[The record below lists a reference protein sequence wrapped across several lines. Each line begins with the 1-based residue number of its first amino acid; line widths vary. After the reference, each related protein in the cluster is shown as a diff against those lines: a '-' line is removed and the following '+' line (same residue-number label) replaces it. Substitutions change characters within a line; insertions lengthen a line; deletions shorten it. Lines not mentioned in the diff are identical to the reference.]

1 MNSER
6 LLHAEAN
13 RLRASDAVW
22 KPRLEVKAKSE
33 AAYQHAM
40 QALYAEALRRTLR
53 RLRSGNHRRTFL

>member
-6 LLHAEAN
+6 LLHEEAK
-13 RLRASDAVW
+13 RLRASHAEW
-22 KPRLEVKAKSE
+22 KPRLEEKGKSE
-33 AAYQHAM
+33 AAHQHAM